1 MSKKN
6 ILSFISSRNKIEKI
20 LKVLPMKTQLS
31 FRKALS
37 PYKFTDEIFIPNTLE
52 IKKEF
57 SNKNYFYNNLV
68 KFNQNL
74 YNNKIKLNNL
84 KDDTNIFSKQYKLI
98 RAENENNNNN
108 YLYHISELYKI
119 NGYDMKNLNYTKR
132 DNLFDQSILTEN
144 VKNIED
150 TLKKENY
157 FDVKKE
163 TNYLFKTEKI
173 LINKEY
179 KPNEEEKHKEIK
191 KKKIKFKNIN
201 EINEEHQKKIDEI
214 KINQKYL
221 QNISLKDLKIKNNN
235 LKKEINDIEYSLK
248 CLSQENILNE
258 NKYKNNNNIKF
269 LKLNKEKKIHNFLNN
284 NKKSK
289 TNLISMNNKKMFR
302 PKSLNNLNE
311 QEYKS
316 KKLNKIFNKIMKNN
330 YQNESNNILNY
341 VEKYTNF
348 NLPTINYQK
357 GSNLRSMF
365 KNMKNNSKNLNTLKI
380 ASNIN
385 DIYLTNY
392 NKYEKNND
400 KGKIKFQF
408 LKEKLININEIDEVE
423 KSLNKS
429 DFYLI
434 DQLLNEN

>member
-1 MSKKN
+1 MSKKKL
-6 ILSFISSRNKIEKI
+6 LSFISSRNKIEKI
-20 LKVLPMKTQLS
+20 LNILPTKTQFS
-31 FRKALS
+31 FRQALS
-37 PYKFTDEIFIPNTLE
+37 PYKFKDEIFIPNSLE

-74 YNNKIKLNNL
+74 YYHKKKLKNL
-84 KDDTNIFSKQYKLI
+84 NDDTNKFSKQYKLI

-108 YLYHISELYKI
+108 YLYNVTELYKI
-119 NGYDMKNLNYTKR
+119 NGYDMKNLNYTKK

-144 VKNIED
+144 DKNIEN

-157 FDVKKE
+157 FDIKKE
-163 TNYLFKTEKI
+163 TNYLYKTEKI
-173 LINKEY
+173 IINKEY
-179 KPNEEEKHKEIK
+179 KPNEEEKKKEIK
-191 KKKIKFKNIN
+191 KRKIKFKNIN
-201 EINEEHQKKIDEI
+201 EINENHQKKLNEI
-214 KINQKYL
+214 KLNHKYL
-221 QNISLKDLKIKNNN
+221 NNISLKELKTKNNN

-248 CLSQENILNE
+248 CLSQENIFDD
-258 NKYKNNNNIKF
+258 NKYKNKNIK
-269 LKLNKEKKIHNFLNN
+269 LLNKINTKNLHNFLNN

-289 TNLISMNNKKMFR
+289 TNLISIHNKKMFR
-302 PKSLNNLNE
+302 PKSLNNINE

-316 KKLNKIFNKIMKNN
+316 KKLNNIYNRIMENNYENESKNIFNYI
-330 YQNESNNILNY
+330 
-341 VEKYTNF
+341 EKYTNF

-365 KNMKNNSKNLNTLKI
+365 KNMKNNSKNLNTIKI

-385 DIYLTNY
+385 DIYLSNY

-400 KGKIKFQF
+400 KDKIKFQY
-408 LKEKLININEIDEVE
+408 LQEKLKDINEINKIE
-423 KSLNKS
+423 KNLNKS

>member
-1 MSKKN
+1 MSKKKL
-6 ILSFISSRNKIEKI
+6 LSFISSRNKIEKI
-20 LKVLPMKTQLS
+20 LNILPTKTQFS
-31 FRKALS
+31 FRQALS
-37 PYKFTDEIFIPNTLE
+37 PYKFKDEIFIPNTLE

-74 YNNKIKLNNL
+74 YYNKKKLKNLNN
-84 KDDTNIFSKQYKLI
+84 DTKKFSKQYKLI

-108 YLYHISELYKI
+108 YLYNVTELYKI
-119 NGYDMKNLNYTKR
+119 NGYDMKNLNYTKK

-144 VKNIED
+144 DKNIEN

-157 FDVKKE
+157 FDIKKE
-163 TNYLFKTEKI
+163 TNYLYKTEKI
-173 LINKEY
+173 IINKEY
-179 KPNEEEKHKEIK
+179 KPNEEEKNKEIK
-191 KKKIKFKNIN
+191 KRKIKFKNIN
-201 EINEEHQKKIDEI
+201 EINKKHQKKLNEI
-214 KINQKYL
+214 KINYKYL
-221 QNISLKDLKIKNNN
+221 NNISLKDLKTKNNN

-248 CLSQENILNE
+248 CLSQENIFDD
-258 NKYKNNNNIKF
+258 NKNKNNKLLYKIKT
-269 LKLNKEKKIHNFLNN
+269 KNIHNFLNN

-289 TNLISMNNKKMFR
+289 TNLISIHNKKMFR
-302 PKSLNNLNE
+302 PKSLNNINE

-316 KKLNKIFNKIMKNN
+316 KKLNNIYNRIMENNYENESKNIFNYI
-330 YQNESNNILNY
+330 
-341 VEKYTNF
+341 EKYTNF

-365 KNMKNNSKNLNTLKI
+365 KNMKNNSKNLNTIKI

-385 DIYLTNY
+385 DIYLSNY

-400 KGKIKFQF
+400 KDKIKFQY
-408 LKEKLININEIDEVE
+408 LQEKLKDINEINKIE
-423 KSLNKS
+423 KNLNKS

>member
-1 MSKKN
+1 MSKKKL
-6 ILSFISSRNKIEKI
+6 LSFISSRNKIEKI
-20 LKVLPMKTQLS
+20 LNILPTKTQFS
-31 FRKALS
+31 FRQALS
-37 PYKFTDEIFIPNTLE
+37 PYKFKDEIFIPNTLE

-74 YNNKIKLNNL
+74 YYNKKKLKNL
-84 KDDTNIFSKQYKLI
+84 NDDTNKFSKQYKLI

-108 YLYHISELYKI
+108 YLYNVTELYKI
-119 NGYDMKNLNYTKR
+119 NGYDMKNLNYTKK

-144 VKNIED
+144 DKNIEN

-157 FDVKKE
+157 FDIKKE
-163 TNYLFKTEKI
+163 TNYLYKTEKI
-173 LINKEY
+173 IINKEY
-179 KPNEEEKHKEIK
+179 KPNEEEKNKEIK
-191 KKKIKFKNIN
+191 KRKIKFKNIN
-201 EINEEHQKKIDEI
+201 EINKKHQKKLNEI
-214 KINQKYL
+214 KINYKYL
-221 QNISLKDLKIKNNN
+221 NNISLKDLKTKNNN

-248 CLSQENILNE
+248 CLSQENIFDD
-258 NKYKNNNNIKF
+258 NKNKNNKLIYKIKTKN
-269 LKLNKEKKIHNFLNN
+269 LHNFLNN

-289 TNLISMNNKKMFR
+289 TNLISINNKKMFR
-302 PKSLNNLNE
+302 PKSLNNINE

-316 KKLNKIFNKIMKNN
+316 KKLNNIYNRIMENNYENESKNIFNYI
-330 YQNESNNILNY
+330 
-341 VEKYTNF
+341 EKYTNF

-365 KNMKNNSKNLNTLKI
+365 KNMKNNSKNLNTIKI

-385 DIYLTNY
+385 DIYLSNY

-400 KGKIKFQF
+400 KDKIKFQY
-408 LKEKLININEIDEVE
+408 LQEKLKDINEINKIE
-423 KSLNKS
+423 KNLNKS

>member
-1 MSKKN
+1 MSKKKL
-6 ILSFISSRNKIEKI
+6 LSFISSRNKIEKI
-20 LKVLPMKTQLS
+20 LNILPTKTQFS
-31 FRKALS
+31 FRQALS
-37 PYKFTDEIFIPNTLE
+37 PYKFKDEIFIPNSLE

-57 SNKNYFYNNLV
+57 SNKNYFYNDLV

-74 YNNKIKLNNL
+74 YYNKKKLKNLNN
-84 KDDTNIFSKQYKLI
+84 DTNKFSKQYKLI

-108 YLYHISELYKI
+108 YLYNVTELYKI
-119 NGYDMKNLNYTKR
+119 NGYDMKNLNYTKK

-144 VKNIED
+144 DKNIEN

-157 FDVKKE
+157 FDIKKE
-163 TNYLFKTEKI
+163 TNYLYKTEKI
-173 LINKEY
+173 IINKEY
-179 KPNEEEKHKEIK
+179 KPNEEEKNKEIK
-191 KKKIKFKNIN
+191 KRKIKFKNIN
-201 EINEEHQKKIDEI
+201 EINKKHQKKLNEI
-214 KINQKYL
+214 KLNHKYL
-221 QNISLKDLKIKNNN
+221 NNISLKDLKTKNNN

-248 CLSQENILNE
+248 CLSQENIFDD
-258 NKYKNNNNIKF
+258 NKNKNNKLIYKIKTKN
-269 LKLNKEKKIHNFLNN
+269 LHNFLNN

-289 TNLISMNNKKMFR
+289 TNLISINNKKMFR
-302 PKSLNNLNE
+302 PKSLNNINE

-316 KKLNKIFNKIMKNN
+316 KKLNNIYNRIMENNYENESKNIFNYI
-330 YQNESNNILNY
+330 
-341 VEKYTNF
+341 EKYTNF

-365 KNMKNNSKNLNTLKI
+365 KNMKNNSKNLNTIKI

-385 DIYLTNY
+385 DIYLSNY

-400 KGKIKFQF
+400 KDKIKFQY
-408 LKEKLININEIDEVE
+408 LQEKLKDINEINKIE
-423 KSLNKS
+423 KNLNKS

>member
-1 MSKKN
+1 MSKKKL
-6 ILSFISSRNKIEKI
+6 LSFISSRNKIESI
-20 LKVLPMKTQLS
+20 LNILPTKTQFS
-31 FRKALS
+31 FRQALS
-37 PYKFTDEIFIPNTLE
+37 PYKFKDEIFIPNTLE

-74 YNNKIKLNNL
+74 YYNKKKLKNL
-84 KDDTNIFSKQYKLI
+84 NDDTNKFSKQYKLI

-108 YLYHISELYKI
+108 YLYNVTELYKI
-119 NGYDMKNLNYTKR
+119 NGYDMKNLNYTKK

-144 VKNIED
+144 DKNIEN

-157 FDVKKE
+157 FDIKKE
-163 TNYLFKTEKI
+163 TNYLYKTEKI
-173 LINKEY
+173 IINKEY
-179 KPNEEEKHKEIK
+179 KPNEEEKKKEIK
-191 KKKIKFKNIN
+191 KRKIKFKNIN
-201 EINEEHQKKIDEI
+201 EINENHQKKLNEI
-214 KINQKYL
+214 KLNHKYL
-221 QNISLKDLKIKNNN
+221 NNISLKELKTKNNN

-248 CLSQENILNE
+248 CLSQENIFDD
-258 NKYKNNNNIKF
+258 NKNKNNKLIYKIKTKN
-269 LKLNKEKKIHNFLNN
+269 LHNFLNN

-289 TNLISMNNKKMFR
+289 TNLISINNKKMFR
-302 PKSLNNLNE
+302 PKSLNNIKE

-316 KKLNKIFNKIMKNN
+316 KKLNNIYNKIMENN
-330 YQNESNNILNY
+330 YENESKNIFNY
-341 VEKYTNF
+341 IEKYTNF

-365 KNMKNNSKNLNTLKI
+365 KNMKNNSKNLNTIKI

-385 DIYLTNY
+385 DIYLSNY

-400 KGKIKFQF
+400 KDKIKFQS
-408 LKEKLININEIDEVE
+408 LKEKLKDINEIDKIE
-423 KSLNKS
+423 KNLNKS

-434 DQLLNEN
+434 DQLLI

>member
-1 MSKKN
+1 MSKKKL
-6 ILSFISSRNKIEKI
+6 LSFISSRNKIEKI
-20 LKVLPMKTQLS
+20 LNILPTKTQFS
-31 FRKALS
+31 FRQALS
-37 PYKFTDEIFIPNTLE
+37 PYKFKDEIFIPNTLE

-74 YNNKIKLNNL
+74 YYNKKKLKNL
-84 KDDTNIFSKQYKLI
+84 NDDTNKFSKQYKLI

-108 YLYHISELYKI
+108 YLYNVTELYKI
-119 NGYDMKNLNYTKR
+119 NGYDMKNLNYTKK
-132 DNLFDQSILTEN
+132 DNLFEQSILTEN
-144 VKNIED
+144 DKNIENI
-150 TLKKENY
+150 LKKENY
-157 FDVKKE
+157 FDIKKE
-163 TNYLFKTEKI
+163 TNYLYKTEKI
-173 LINKEY
+173 IINKEY
-179 KPNEEEKHKEIK
+179 KPNEEEKNKEIK
-191 KKKIKFKNIN
+191 KRKIKFKNIN
-201 EINEEHQKKIDEI
+201 EINKKHQKKLNEI
-214 KINQKYL
+214 KLNHKYL
-221 QNISLKDLKIKNNN
+221 NNISLKDLKTKNNN

-248 CLSQENILNE
+248 CLSQENIFDD
-258 NKYKNNNNIKF
+258 NKNKNNKLIYKIKTKN
-269 LKLNKEKKIHNFLNN
+269 LHNFLNN

-289 TNLISMNNKKMFR
+289 TNLISINNKKMFR
-302 PKSLNNLNE
+302 PKSLNNINE

-316 KKLNKIFNKIMKNN
+316 KKLNNIYNRIMENNYENESKNIFNYI
-330 YQNESNNILNY
+330 
-341 VEKYTNF
+341 EKYTNF

-365 KNMKNNSKNLNTLKI
+365 KNMKNNSKNLNTIKI

-400 KGKIKFQF
+400 KDKIKFQY
-408 LKEKLININEIDEVE
+408 LQEKLKDINEINKIE
-423 KSLNKS
+423 KNLNKS

>member
-1 MSKKN
+1 MSKKKL
-6 ILSFISSRNKIEKI
+6 LSFISSRNKIESI
-20 LKVLPMKTQLS
+20 LNILPTKTQFS
-31 FRKALS
+31 FRQALS
-37 PYKFTDEIFIPNTLE
+37 PYKFKDEIFIPNTLE

-74 YNNKIKLNNL
+74 YYNKKKLKNL
-84 KDDTNIFSKQYKLI
+84 NDDTNKFSKQYKLI

-108 YLYHISELYKI
+108 YLYNVTELYKI
-119 NGYDMKNLNYTKR
+119 NGYDMKNLNYTKK

-144 VKNIED
+144 DKNIEN

-157 FDVKKE
+157 FDIKKE
-163 TNYLFKTEKI
+163 TNYLYKTEKI
-173 LINKEY
+173 IINKEY
-179 KPNEEEKHKEIK
+179 KPNEEEKKKEIK
-191 KKKIKFKNIN
+191 KRKIKFKNIN
-201 EINEEHQKKIDEI
+201 EINENHQKKLNEI
-214 KINQKYL
+214 KLNHKYL
-221 QNISLKDLKIKNNN
+221 NNISLKELKTKNNN

-248 CLSQENILNE
+248 CLSQENIFDD
-258 NKYKNNNNIKF
+258 NKYKNKNIK
-269 LKLNKEKKIHNFLNN
+269 LLNKINTKSLHNFLNN

-289 TNLISMNNKKMFR
+289 TNLISINNKKMFR
-302 PKSLNNLNE
+302 PKSLNNIKE

-316 KKLNKIFNKIMKNN
+316 KKLNNIYNKIMENN
-330 YQNESNNILNY
+330 YENESKNIFNY
-341 VEKYTNF
+341 IEKYTNF

-365 KNMKNNSKNLNTLKI
+365 KNMKNNSKNLNTIKI

-385 DIYLTNY
+385 DIYLSNY

-400 KGKIKFQF
+400 KDKIKFQS
-408 LKEKLININEIDEVE
+408 LKEKLKDINEIDKIE
-423 KSLNKS
+423 KNLNKS

-434 DQLLNEN
+434 DQLLI

>member
-1 MSKKN
+1 MSKKKL
-6 ILSFISSRNKIEKI
+6 LSFISSRNKIEKI
-20 LKVLPMKTQLS
+20 LNILPTKTQFS
-31 FRKALS
+31 FRQALS
-37 PYKFTDEIFIPNTLE
+37 PYKFKDEIFIPNTLE

-74 YNNKIKLNNL
+74 YYNKKKLKNLNN
-84 KDDTNIFSKQYKLI
+84 DTKKFSKQYKLI

-108 YLYHISELYKI
+108 YLYNVTELYKI
-119 NGYDMKNLNYTKR
+119 NGYDMKNLNYTKK

-144 VKNIED
+144 DKNIEN

-157 FDVKKE
+157 FDIKKE
-163 TNYLFKTEKI
+163 TNYLYKTEKI
-173 LINKEY
+173 IINKEY
-179 KPNEEEKHKEIK
+179 KPNEEEKNKEIK
-191 KKKIKFKNIN
+191 KRKIKFKNIN
-201 EINEEHQKKIDEI
+201 EINKKHQKKLNEI
-214 KINQKYL
+214 KLNHKYL
-221 QNISLKDLKIKNNN
+221 NNISLKDLKTKNNN

-248 CLSQENILNE
+248 CLSQENIFDD
-258 NKYKNNNNIKF
+258 NKNKNNKLLYKIKT
-269 LKLNKEKKIHNFLNN
+269 KNIHNFLNN

-289 TNLISMNNKKMFR
+289 TNLISIHNKKMFR
-302 PKSLNNLNE
+302 PKSLNNINE

-316 KKLNKIFNKIMKNN
+316 KKLNNIYNRIMENNYENESKNIFNYI
-330 YQNESNNILNY
+330 
-341 VEKYTNF
+341 EKYTNF

-365 KNMKNNSKNLNTLKI
+365 KNMKNNSKNLNTIKI

-392 NKYEKNND
+392 IKYEKNND
-400 KGKIKFQF
+400 KDKIKFQY
-408 LKEKLININEIDEVE
+408 LQEKLKDINEINKIE
-423 KSLNKS
+423 KNLNKS

>member
-1 MSKKN
+1 MSKKKL
-6 ILSFISSRNKIEKI
+6 LSFISSRNKIEKI
-20 LKVLPMKTQLS
+20 LNILPTKTQFS
-31 FRKALS
+31 FRQALS
-37 PYKFTDEIFIPNTLE
+37 PYKFKDEIFIPNTLE

-74 YNNKIKLNNL
+74 YYNKKKLKNLNN
-84 KDDTNIFSKQYKLI
+84 DTKKFSKQYKLI

-108 YLYHISELYKI
+108 YLYNVTELYKI
-119 NGYDMKNLNYTKR
+119 NGYDMKNLNYTKK

-144 VKNIED
+144 DKNIEN

-157 FDVKKE
+157 FDIKKE
-163 TNYLFKTEKI
+163 TNYLYKTEKI
-173 LINKEY
+173 IINKEY
-179 KPNEEEKHKEIK
+179 KPNEEEKNKEIK
-191 KKKIKFKNIN
+191 KRKIKFKNIN
-201 EINEEHQKKIDEI
+201 EINKKHQKKLNEI
-214 KINQKYL
+214 KINYKYL
-221 QNISLKDLKIKNNN
+221 NNISLKDLKTKNNK

-248 CLSQENILNE
+248 CLSQENIFDDKKN
-258 NKYKNNNNIKF
+258 KNNKLIYKIKTKN
-269 LKLNKEKKIHNFLNN
+269 LHNFLNN

-289 TNLISMNNKKMFR
+289 TNLISIHNKKMFR
-302 PKSLNNLNE
+302 PKSLNNINE

-316 KKLNKIFNKIMKNN
+316 KKLNNIYNRIMENNYENESKNIFNYI
-330 YQNESNNILNY
+330 
-341 VEKYTNF
+341 EKYTNF

-365 KNMKNNSKNLNTLKI
+365 KNMKNNSKNLNTIKI

-400 KGKIKFQF
+400 KDKIKFQY
-408 LKEKLININEIDEVE
+408 LQEKLKDINEINKIE
-423 KSLNKS
+423 KNLNKS

>member
-1 MSKKN
+1 MSKKKL
-6 ILSFISSRNKIEKI
+6 LSFISSRNKIEKI
-20 LKVLPMKTQLS
+20 LNILPTKTQFS
-31 FRKALS
+31 FRQALS
-37 PYKFTDEIFIPNTLE
+37 PYKFKDEIFIPNSLE

-57 SNKNYFYNNLV
+57 SNKNYFYNDLV

-74 YNNKIKLNNL
+74 YYNKKKLKNLNN
-84 KDDTNIFSKQYKLI
+84 DTNKFSKQYKLI

-108 YLYHISELYKI
+108 YLYNVTELYKI
-119 NGYDMKNLNYTKR
+119 NGYDMKNLNYTKK

-144 VKNIED
+144 DKNIEN

-157 FDVKKE
+157 FDIKKE
-163 TNYLFKTEKI
+163 TNYLYKTEKI
-173 LINKEY
+173 IINKEY
-179 KPNEEEKHKEIK
+179 KPNEEEKNKEIK
-191 KKKIKFKNIN
+191 KRKIKFKNIN
-201 EINEEHQKKIDEI
+201 EINKKHQKKLNEI
-214 KINQKYL
+214 KLNHKYL
-221 QNISLKDLKIKNNN
+221 NNISLKDLKTKNNN

-248 CLSQENILNE
+248 CLSQENIFDD
-258 NKYKNNNNIKF
+258 NKNKNNKLIYKIKTKN
-269 LKLNKEKKIHNFLNN
+269 LHNFLNN

-289 TNLISMNNKKMFR
+289 TNLISIHNKKMFR
-302 PKSLNNLNE
+302 PKSLNNINE

-316 KKLNKIFNKIMKNN
+316 KKLNNIYNRIMENNYENESKNIFNYI
-330 YQNESNNILNY
+330 
-341 VEKYTNF
+341 EKYTNF

-365 KNMKNNSKNLNTLKI
+365 KNMKNNSKNLNTIKI

-400 KGKIKFQF
+400 KDKIKFQY
-408 LKEKLININEIDEVE
+408 LQEKLKDINEINKIE
-423 KSLNKS
+423 KNLNKS

>member
-1 MSKKN
+1 MSKKKL
-6 ILSFISSRNKIEKI
+6 LSFISSRNKIEKI
-20 LKVLPMKTQLS
+20 LNILPTKTQFS
-31 FRKALS
+31 FRQALS
-37 PYKFTDEIFIPNTLE
+37 PYKFKDEIFIPNTLE

-74 YNNKIKLNNL
+74 YYNKKKLKNLNN
-84 KDDTNIFSKQYKLI
+84 DTKKFSKQYKLI

-108 YLYHISELYKI
+108 YLYNVTELYKI
-119 NGYDMKNLNYTKR
+119 NGYDMKNLNYTKK

-144 VKNIED
+144 DKNIEN

-157 FDVKKE
+157 FDIKKE
-163 TNYLFKTEKI
+163 TNYLYKTEKI
-173 LINKEY
+173 IINKEY
-179 KPNEEEKHKEIK
+179 KPNEEEKNKEIK
-191 KKKIKFKNIN
+191 KRKIKFKNIN
-201 EINEEHQKKIDEI
+201 EINKKHQKKLNEI
-214 KINQKYL
+214 KINYKYL
-221 QNISLKDLKIKNNN
+221 NNISLKDLKTKNNN

-248 CLSQENILNE
+248 CLSQENIFDD
-258 NKYKNNNNIKF
+258 NKNKNNKLIYKIKTKN
-269 LKLNKEKKIHNFLNN
+269 LHNFLNN

-289 TNLISMNNKKMFR
+289 TNLISINNKKMFR
-302 PKSLNNLNE
+302 PKSLNNINE

-316 KKLNKIFNKIMKNN
+316 KKLNNIYNRIMENNYENESKNIFNYI
-330 YQNESNNILNY
+330 
-341 VEKYTNF
+341 EKYTNF

-365 KNMKNNSKNLNTLKI
+365 KNMKNNSKNLNTIKI

-385 DIYLTNY
+385 DIYLMNY

-400 KGKIKFQF
+400 KDKIKFQY
-408 LKEKLININEIDEVE
+408 LQEKLKDINEINKIE
-423 KSLNKS
+423 KNLNKS

>member
-1 MSKKN
+1 MSKKKL
-6 ILSFISSRNKIEKI
+6 LSFISSRNKIEKI
-20 LKVLPMKTQLS
+20 LNILPTKTQFS
-31 FRKALS
+31 FRQALS
-37 PYKFTDEIFIPNTLE
+37 PYKFKDEIFIPNTLE

-74 YNNKIKLNNL
+74 YYNKKKLKNLNN
-84 KDDTNIFSKQYKLI
+84 DTNKFSKQYKLI

-108 YLYHISELYKI
+108 YLYNVTELYKI
-119 NGYDMKNLNYTKR
+119 NGYDMKNLNYTKK

-144 VKNIED
+144 DKNIEN

-157 FDVKKE
+157 FDIKKE
-163 TNYLFKTEKI
+163 TNYLYKTEKI
-173 LINKEY
+173 IINKEY
-179 KPNEEEKHKEIK
+179 KPNEEEKNKEIK
-191 KKKIKFKNIN
+191 KRKIKFKNIN
-201 EINEEHQKKIDEI
+201 EINKKHQKKLNEI
-214 KINQKYL
+214 KINYKYL
-221 QNISLKDLKIKNNN
+221 NNISLKDLKTKNNN

-248 CLSQENILNE
+248 CLSQENIFDD
-258 NKYKNNNNIKF
+258 NKNKNNKLIYKIKTKN
-269 LKLNKEKKIHNFLNN
+269 LHNFLNN

-289 TNLISMNNKKMFR
+289 TNLISIHNKKMFR
-302 PKSLNNLNE
+302 PKSLNNINE

-316 KKLNKIFNKIMKNN
+316 KKLNNIYNRIMENNYENESKNIFNYI
-330 YQNESNNILNY
+330 
-341 VEKYTNF
+341 EKYTNF

-365 KNMKNNSKNLNTLKI
+365 KNMKNNSKNLNTIKI

-400 KGKIKFQF
+400 KDKIKFQY
-408 LKEKLININEIDEVE
+408 LQEKLKDINEINKIE
-423 KSLNKS
+423 KNLNKS

>member
-1 MSKKN
+1 MSKKKL
-6 ILSFISSRNKIEKI
+6 LSFISSRNKIEKI
-20 LKVLPMKTQLS
+20 LNILPTKTQFS
-31 FRKALS
+31 FRQALS
-37 PYKFTDEIFIPNTLE
+37 PYKFKDEIFIPNSLE

-57 SNKNYFYNNLV
+57 SNKNYFYNDLV

-74 YNNKIKLNNL
+74 YYNKKKLKNLNN
-84 KDDTNIFSKQYKLI
+84 DTNKFSKQYKLI

-108 YLYHISELYKI
+108 YLYNVTELYKI
-119 NGYDMKNLNYTKR
+119 NGYDMKNLNYTKK

-144 VKNIED
+144 DKNIEN

-157 FDVKKE
+157 FDIKKE
-163 TNYLFKTEKI
+163 TNYLYKTEKI
-173 LINKEY
+173 IINKEY
-179 KPNEEEKHKEIK
+179 KPNEEEKNKEIK
-191 KKKIKFKNIN
+191 KRKIKFKNIN
-201 EINEEHQKKIDEI
+201 EINKKHQKKLNEI
-214 KINQKYL
+214 KLNHKYL
-221 QNISLKDLKIKNNN
+221 NNISLKDLKTKNNN

-248 CLSQENILNE
+248 CLSQENIFDD
-258 NKYKNNNNIKF
+258 NKNKNKKLIYKIKTKN
-269 LKLNKEKKIHNFLNN
+269 LHNFLNN

-289 TNLISMNNKKMFR
+289 TNLISINNKKMFR
-302 PKSLNNLNE
+302 PKSLNNINE

-316 KKLNKIFNKIMKNN
+316 KKLNNIYNRIMENNYENESKNIFNYI
-330 YQNESNNILNY
+330 
-341 VEKYTNF
+341 EKYTNF

-365 KNMKNNSKNLNTLKI
+365 KNMKNNSKNLNTIKI

-385 DIYLTNY
+385 DIYLSNY

-400 KGKIKFQF
+400 KDKIKFQY
-408 LKEKLININEIDEVE
+408 LQEKLKDINEINKIE
-423 KSLNKS
+423 KNLNKS

>member
-1 MSKKN
+1 MSKKKL
-6 ILSFISSRNKIEKI
+6 LSFISSRNKIEKI
-20 LKVLPMKTQLS
+20 LNILPKKTQFS
-31 FRKALS
+31 FRQALS
-37 PYKFTDEIFIPNTLE
+37 PYKFKDEIFIPNTLE

-74 YNNKIKLNNL
+74 YYNKIKLNNL

-108 YLYHISELYKI
+108 YLYNVTELYKI
-119 NGYDMKNLNYTKR
+119 NGYDMKNLNYTKK

-144 VKNIED
+144 DKNIEN

-157 FDVKKE
+157 FDIKKE
-163 TNYLFKTEKI
+163 TNYLYKTEKI
-173 LINKEY
+173 IINKEY
-179 KPNEEEKHKEIK
+179 KPNEEEKNKEIK
-191 KKKIKFKNIN
+191 KRKIKFKNIN
-201 EINEEHQKKIDEI
+201 EINKKHQKKLNEI
-214 KINQKYL
+214 KLNHKYL
-221 QNISLKDLKIKNNN
+221 NNISLKDLKTKNNN

-248 CLSQENILNE
+248 CLSQENIFDD
-258 NKYKNNNNIKF
+258 NKYKNNKLLYKIKTKN
-269 LKLNKEKKIHNFLNN
+269 LHNFLNN

-289 TNLISMNNKKMFR
+289 TNLISINNKKMFR
-302 PKSLNNLNE
+302 PKSLNNINE

-316 KKLNKIFNKIMKNN
+316 KKLNNIYNKIMENN
-330 YQNESNNILNY
+330 YENESKNIFNY
-341 VEKYTNF
+341 IEKYTNF

-365 KNMKNNSKNLNTLKI
+365 KNMKNNSKNLNTIKI

-385 DIYLTNY
+385 DIYLSNY

-400 KGKIKFQF
+400 KDKIKFQY
-408 LKEKLININEIDEVE
+408 LQEKLKDINEINKIE
-423 KSLNKS
+423 KNLNKS

>member
-1 MSKKN
+1 MSKKKL
-6 ILSFISSRNKIEKI
+6 LSFISSRNKIESI
-20 LKVLPMKTQLS
+20 LNILPTKTQFS
-31 FRKALS
+31 FRQALS
-37 PYKFTDEIFIPNTLE
+37 PYKFKDEIFIPNTLE

-74 YNNKIKLNNL
+74 YYNKKKLKNLNN
-84 KDDTNIFSKQYKLI
+84 DTKNFSKQYKLI

-108 YLYHISELYKI
+108 YLYNVTELYKI
-119 NGYDMKNLNYTKR
+119 NGYDMKNLNYTKK

-144 VKNIED
+144 DKNIEN

-157 FDVKKE
+157 FDIKKE
-163 TNYLFKTEKI
+163 TNYLYKTEKI
-173 LINKEY
+173 IINKEY
-179 KPNEEEKHKEIK
+179 KPNEEEKNKVIK
-191 KKKIKFKNIN
+191 KRKIKFKNIN
-201 EINEEHQKKIDEI
+201 EINKKHQKKLNEI
-214 KINQKYL
+214 KINYKYL
-221 QNISLKDLKIKNNN
+221 NNISLKDLKTKNNK

-248 CLSQENILNE
+248 CLSQENIFDDN
-258 NKYKNNNNIKF
+258 KNNKLIYKIKTKN
-269 LKLNKEKKIHNFLNN
+269 LHNFLNN

-289 TNLISMNNKKMFR
+289 TNLISINNKKMFR
-302 PKSLNNLNE
+302 PKSLNNINE

-316 KKLNKIFNKIMKNN
+316 KKLNNIYNRIMENNYENESKNIFNYI
-330 YQNESNNILNY
+330 
-341 VEKYTNF
+341 EKYTNF

-365 KNMKNNSKNLNTLKI
+365 KNMKNNSKNLNTIKI

-385 DIYLTNY
+385 DIYLSNY

-400 KGKIKFQF
+400 KDKIKFQY
-408 LKEKLININEIDEVE
+408 LQEKLKDINEINKIE
-423 KSLNKS
+423 KNLNKS

>member
-1 MSKKN
+1 MSKKKL
-6 ILSFISSRNKIEKI
+6 LSFISSRNKIEKI
-20 LKVLPMKTQLS
+20 LNILPTKTQFS
-31 FRKALS
+31 FRQALS
-37 PYKFTDEIFIPNTLE
+37 PYKFKDEIFIPNTLE

-74 YNNKIKLNNL
+74 YYNKKKLKNLNN
-84 KDDTNIFSKQYKLI
+84 DTKKFSKQYKLI

-108 YLYHISELYKI
+108 YLYNVTELYKI
-119 NGYDMKNLNYTKR
+119 NGYDMKNLNYTKK

-144 VKNIED
+144 DKNIEN

-157 FDVKKE
+157 FDIKKE
-163 TNYLFKTEKI
+163 TNYLYKTEKI
-173 LINKEY
+173 IINKEY
-179 KPNEEEKHKEIK
+179 KPNEEEKNKEIK
-191 KKKIKFKNIN
+191 KRKIKFKNIN
-201 EINEEHQKKIDEI
+201 EINKKHQKKLNEI
-214 KINQKYL
+214 KINYKYL
-221 QNISLKDLKIKNNN
+221 NNISLKDLKTKNNK

-248 CLSQENILNE
+248 CLSQENIFDD
-258 NKYKNNNNIKF
+258 NKNKNNKLLYKIKT
-269 LKLNKEKKIHNFLNN
+269 KNIHNFLNN

-289 TNLISMNNKKMFR
+289 TNLISIHNKKMFR
-302 PKSLNNLNE
+302 PKSLNNINE

-316 KKLNKIFNKIMKNN
+316 KKLNNIYNRIMENNYENESKNIFNYI
-330 YQNESNNILNY
+330 
-341 VEKYTNF
+341 EKYTNF

-365 KNMKNNSKNLNTLKI
+365 KNMKNNSKNLNTIKI

-385 DIYLTNY
+385 DIYLSNY

-400 KGKIKFQF
+400 KDKIKFQY
-408 LKEKLININEIDEVE
+408 LQEKLKDINEINKIE
-423 KSLNKS
+423 KNLNKS

>member
-74 YNNKIKLNNL
+74 YYNKKKLKNL
-84 KDDTNIFSKQYKLI
+84 NDDTNIFSKQYKLI

-248 CLSQENILNE
+248 CLSQENIFDDN
-258 NKYKNNNNIKF
+258 KNNKLIYKIKTKN
-269 LKLNKEKKIHNFLNN
+269 LHNFLNN

-289 TNLISMNNKKMFR
+289 TNLISINNKKMFR
-302 PKSLNNLNE
+302 PKSLNNINE

-316 KKLNKIFNKIMKNN
+316 KKLNNIYNKIMENN
-330 YQNESNNILNY
+330 YENESKNIFNY
-341 VEKYTNF
+341 IEKYTNF

-365 KNMKNNSKNLNTLKI
+365 KNMKNNSKNLNTIKI

-400 KGKIKFQF
+400 KDKIKFQY
-408 LKEKLININEIDEVE
+408 LQEKLKDINEINKIE
-423 KSLNKS
+423 KNLNKS